1 MSYRQKHLLAI
12 EGLHPPEIGHLLDFA
27 ESYVLL
33 NRSGKTQR
41 DLLRGRTLINLFFE
55 DSTRTRTSF
64 ELAGKRL
71 GADVINMSVST
82 SSVNK
87 GETLLDTAAT
97 LNAMHCDLLVVRHDQ
112 SGAPNLLAQKV
123 DAAVINAGDGTHEHP
138 TQALLDALT
147 IRRRKGRLEDLI
159 VAICGD
165 VPHSRVARSN
175 IHLLTTMGSRVRV
188 IGPPTLIPAE
198 VQALGVEVF
207 HDMEAG
213 LAGRGHRDDAA
224 AAAGAHAARTGAQ
237 CARIFPL
244 LRPGCRE
251 AGVRQA
257 GRAGDAS
264 RADEPRRGDRQRG
277 GRRSGAQ
284 PDPRTGRDGRRGAH
298 GGAGYAVA
306 RPGNDV
312 CDTDTL
318 FVGVRLLDPA
328 CGLDQQGD
336 LLVRDGAASPISAPA
351 SAARTARGDAGGR
364 RGAVPR
370 AGRYARRARRAGY
383 EYRETIASAAQPP
396 LPAASPRWP
405 PCPTR

>member
-1 MSYRQKHLLAI
+1 VSIRLRHLLAI
-12 EGLHPPEIGHLLDFA
+12 EGLYPPQIGQLLDLA

-33 NRSGKTQR
+33 TRSGQTQR

-71 GADVINMSVST
+71 GADVINMSVAT

-147 IRRRKGRLEDLI
+147 IRRRKGRLEGLT

-165 VPHSRVARSN
+165 IAHSRVARSN

-198 VQALGVEVF
+198 AARLGVDVF
-207 HDMEAG
+207 HDMETGLKGVDIVMMLRLQRERMAG
-213 LAGRGHRDDAA
+213 GPGGLVPSAREFFRFWGLDAA
-224 AAAGAHAARTGAQ
+224 KLAHAKPDA
-237 CARIFPL
+237 L
-244 LRPGCRE
+244 VMHPGPMNRGVEIDSAVADDPVRSLIRE
-251 AGVRQA
+251 QVEMGVAVRMA
-257 GRAGDAS
+257 VLDTLS
-264 RADEPRRGDRQRG
+264 
-277 GRRSGAQ
+277 
-284 PDPRTGRDGRRGAH
+284 RGA
-298 GGAGYAVA
+298 
-306 RPGNDV
+306 GN
-312 CDTDTL
+312 
-318 FVGVRLLDPA
+318 G
-328 CGLDQQGD
+328 
-336 LLVRDGAASPISAPA
+336 
-351 SAARTARGDAGGR
+351 
-364 RGAVPR
+364 
-370 AGRYARRARRAGY
+370 
-383 EYRETIASAAQPP
+383 
-396 LPAASPRWP
+396 
-405 PCPTR
+405 